1 MDKHT
6 IAHLKTVMDADQ
18 IIDLLADK
26 LEAAQQELI
35 KPLAIGEL
43 IHRLENQT
51 GEKWFSES
59 DVKDLRERAEKA
71 EAELSAANAKPK
83 PISFDELA
91 DRVQFVTGGIRMS
104 FDPLNCKGHQIVPF
118 MNFNSLLRI
127 VEMYRTT
134 ETYHLAGGKVEE
146 DATPIV
152 IVPAPAGV
160 IMRPQFEKP
169 LERCAAGRDG
179 ECSHQDCPQLRDN
192 EPMATGRHCPIDDWD
207 D

>member
-118 MNFNSLLRI
+118 MNFNSLSRI

-134 ETYHLAGGKVEE
+134 ETYHLAGFTVE
-146 DATPIV
+146 
-152 IVPAPAGV
+152 
-160 IMRPQFEKP
+160 
-169 LERCAAGRDG
+169 G
-179 ECSHQDCPQLRDN
+179 E
-192 EPMATGRHCPIDDWD
+192 
-207 D
+207 